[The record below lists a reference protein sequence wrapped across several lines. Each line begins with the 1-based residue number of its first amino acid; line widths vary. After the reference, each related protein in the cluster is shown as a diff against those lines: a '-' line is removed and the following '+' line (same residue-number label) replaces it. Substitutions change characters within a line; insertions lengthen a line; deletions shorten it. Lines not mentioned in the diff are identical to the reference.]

1 MFDFAKLAASFGKQ
15 VKAVITGMIVGIFL
29 LPIGVFMQKCAV
41 DQMQYHKIYDKAV
54 LVTGSSDSKIQS
66 STVIKTE
73 GEYTLSDNSPYVVK
87 NSEGDEY
94 SGQYIQYEE
103 SRYIPVRKER
113 QVEDSNG
120 NKKTEITY
128 SWEKEGGVTQNSPDT
143 LSVGV
148 NGFNVRFNTFSQKYI
163 RTKTSHFKYKP
174 GFSSDN
180 PSSTSVREDGRAIS
194 KIGSGDGMPSEPNQS
209 DIDQKVYAKVLTG
222 YLYDASD
229 RNMTMSGIA
238 SNGSTSLNPV
248 KGKWGQTMLA
258 LSYNNIQGTFEELKS
273 SAQSER
279 LMKFIIGTLCFMFGF
294 SGIFGP
300 IIKVLDL
307 IPFLGKLANGVIYF
321 VLAIVSLLLS
331 VLFYVFFQF
340 FWLLLAAAIAIPI
353 ILIVLKKKKTA

>member
-1 MFDFAKLAASFGKQ
+1 MFDFTVRSFGKQ

-180 PSSTSVREDGRAIS
+180 PSSTSVREDGRAI
-194 KIGSGDGMPSEPNQS
+194 
-209 DIDQKVYAKVLTG
+209 
-222 YLYDASD
+222 
-229 RNMTMSGIA
+229 
-238 SNGSTSLNPV
+238 
-248 KGKWGQTMLA
+248 
-258 LSYNNIQGTFEELKS
+258 
-273 SAQSER
+273 
-279 LMKFIIGTLCFMFGF
+279 
-294 SGIFGP
+294 
-300 IIKVLDL
+300 
-307 IPFLGKLANGVIYF
+307 
-321 VLAIVSLLLS
+321 
-331 VLFYVFFQF
+331 
-340 FWLLLAAAIAIPI
+340 
-353 ILIVLKKKKTA
+353 